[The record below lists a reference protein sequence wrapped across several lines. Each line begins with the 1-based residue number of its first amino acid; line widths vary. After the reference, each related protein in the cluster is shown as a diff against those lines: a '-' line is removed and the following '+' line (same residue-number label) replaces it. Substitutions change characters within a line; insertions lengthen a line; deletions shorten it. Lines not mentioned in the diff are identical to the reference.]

1 MLANSNHLM
10 LVIFSLYILYCY
22 CVYYSQFGITL
33 ENLIYTLLKV
43 FFYTKE
49 FDVLLIS
56 DILYN
61 FYLNISTFPPK
72 NNQLNLVWHHVI
84 FHSQVGYKIRKLNS
98 QIVQAFLDK
107 YIECCTHLINCM
119 YFLEQEISIYGCK
132 TYIIHLVQLGYNIRT
147 LNLQIMEA
155 LQKHWM
161 LCHLR
166 YLHHFGTK
174 MPQYSIL
181 ICFP

>member
-22 CVYYSQFGITL
+22 CVYYSQLGITL

-72 NNQLNLVWHHVI
+72 NNQLNLV
-84 FHSQVGYKIRKLNS
+84 
-98 QIVQAFLDK
+98 
-107 YIECCTHLINCM
+107 
-119 YFLEQEISIYGCK
+119 
-132 TYIIHLVQLGYNIRT
+132 
-147 LNLQIMEA
+147 
-155 LQKHWM
+155 
-161 LCHLR
+161 
-166 YLHHFGTK
+166 
-174 MPQYSIL
+174 
-181 ICFP
+181 